1 MLPLAQ
7 PHSQRRWRKQELRGF
22 GLTARKQEG
31 SLERGWKAEWEV
43 FPGVLSLEVAKEGS
57 GVVGSVL
64 KKVRFYLIFFFF
76 FWGGDGGKIYGHKMQ
91 LVREKA
97 LLVLL
102 LKTVCLFS

>member
-1 MLPLAQ
+1 MQLSPNELQVLPLAQ

-22 GLTARKQEG
+22 GLTAGKQEG

-43 FPGVLSLEVAKEGS
+43 FLGVLSLEVAKEGS

-76 FWGGDGGKIYGHKMQ
+76 FFGVVMVGRFMGIRCN
-91 LVREKA
+91 L
-97 LLVLL
+97 
-102 LKTVCLFS
+102 